1 MQEQMFTITLTEV
14 LQDRNVTMYALARDT
29 RIPYS
34 TLLRMEQKRGEQGS
48 IDLSVLS
55 RICTALNCTPNDL
68 LKHVPDADDELVRML
83 MAAQRKPKGRPK
95 GSKKSKKGGGAK

>member
-14 LQDRNVTMYALARDT
+14 LQKRSVTMYALARDT

-68 LKHVPDADDELVRML
+68 LKHVPDAEDELVRTL
-83 MAAQRKPKGRPK
+83 MATQKKPKGRPK
-95 GSKKSKKGGGAK
+95 KATKK

>member
-1 MQEQMFTITLTEV
+1 MQEEMFTITLTEM
-14 LQDRNVTMYALARDT
+14 LEKRQKSMYSLSMDT

-55 RICTALNCTPNDL
+55 RLCTALNCTPNDL
-68 LKHVPDADDELVRML
+68 LKHVPDAEDELVRTL
-83 MAAQRKPKGRPK
+83 MAAQKKPKGRPRK
-95 GSKKSKKGGGAK
+95 EAAKKGARAK

>member
-1 MQEQMFTITLTEV
+1 MFTITLTEV
-14 LQDRNVTMYALARDT
+14 LQKRNVTMYALARDT

-55 RICTALNCTPNDL
+55 RICTALECTPNDL
-68 LKHVPDADDELVRML
+68 LKHVPDAEDELVRTL
-83 MAAQRKPKGRPK
+83 MAVQRKPKGRPK
-95 GSKKSKKGGGAK
+95 KSTKK

>member
-1 MQEQMFTITLTEV
+1 MQEQMFTIALTEM
-14 LQDRNVTMYALARDT
+14 LEKRQKSMYALSMDT

-55 RICTALNCTPNDL
+55 RMCTALSCTPNDL
-68 LKHVPDADDELVRML
+68 LKHVPDADDELVRTL
-83 MAAQRKPKGRPK
+83 MAAKKRPKGRPK
-95 GSKKSKKGGGAK
+95 KGGAK

>member
-1 MQEQMFTITLTEV
+1 MHAQMFTITLNEM
-14 LQDRNVTMYALARDT
+14 LEKRKKLMYALSMDT

-55 RICTALNCTPNDL
+55 RICTALSCTPNDL
-68 LKHVPDADDELVRML
+68 LKHVPDEDDELVRTL
-83 MAAQRKPKGRPK
+83 MAVQKKPKGRPK
-95 GSKKSKKGGGAK
+95 KEGVRAK